1 MRDDIDVDA
10 LVAAERCALLIVDVQ
25 NDFCHE
31 AGLVGRS
38 GGDLHLVAGMVDGI
52 ARLRV
57 AAAAARVPVVFV
69 VTEHRAET
77 NSPAWLRRS
86 NYAAEM
92 CLPGSFGVDLFI
104 PPPEPGDVV
113 VVKHRY
119 SGFYGTRLESVVRS
133 LGRSTVVVA
142 GTSTD
147 VCVEAS
153 VRDALMR
160 DLDAVV
166 AWDATAAR
174 DEETRRHSLTT
185 LSRHYATVLSSHEV
199 GRRWS
204 AGGEARDGAGA
215 AAAWGSAS
223 VAGADHAPPTHSRS
237 RP

>member
-1 MRDDIDVDA
+1 MRDGIDVDA
-10 LVAAERCALLIVDVQ
+10 LGAAERCVLLIVDVQ

-38 GGDLHLVAGMVDGI
+38 GGNLDLVESMVDAIG
-52 ARLRV
+52 RLR
-57 AAAAARVPVVFV
+57 AAAAGAAVPVVFV
-69 VTEHRAET
+69 ITEHRPET

-92 CLPGSFGVDLFI
+92 CLPDSFGSDHFI
-104 PPPEPGDVV
+104 PPPEPGDGL

-119 SGFYGTRLESVVRS
+119 SGFYGTRLESVVRG

-147 VCVEAS
+147 VCVEAT

-160 DLDAVV
+160 DFDVVV

-174 DEETRRHSLTT
+174 DEQTRQHSLTT
-185 LSRHYATVLSSHEV
+185 LSRHYAMVLSSRQI
-199 GRRWS
+199 GGLWDAARTS
-204 AGGEARDGAGA
+204 AASRGA
-215 AAAWGSAS
+215 A
-223 VAGADHAPPTHSRS
+223 
-237 RP
+237 

>member
-10 LVAAERCALLIVDVQ
+10 LVAAERCVFLIVDVQ
-25 NDFCHE
+25 NDFCHP

-38 GGDLHLVAGMVDGI
+38 GGNLDLVDGMVEAI
-52 ARLRV
+52 AHLR
-57 AAAAARVPVVFV
+57 AAAAAAGVPIVFV
-69 VTEHRAET
+69 VTEHRPET

-92 CLPGSFGVDLFI
+92 CLPDGFGSDHFV
-104 PPPEPGDVV
+104 PPPAPGDVL

-119 SGFYGTRLESVVRS
+119 SGFHGTRLESVARG

-147 VCVEAS
+147 VCVEATA
-153 VRDALMR
+153 RDAFMR
-160 DLDAVV
+160 DFDVVV

-185 LSRHYATVLSSHEV
+185 LSRHYAMVLSSREIA
-199 GRRWS
+199 RRWS
-204 AGGEARDGAGA
+204 AGAGA
-215 AAAWGSAS
+215 ASRDAAA
-223 VAGADHAPPTHSRS
+223 
-237 RP
+237 